1 MLLSWNVILQ
11 LSGDDAWE
19 CPHCHK
25 QQMGA
30 TKTIGLWSLPDVL
43 VIHLKRFRQ
52 VIALYKSVSGEALW
66 WLILDCF
73 QEFKWSIQYFV
84 YRCVLNW
91 IDIWLFW
98 IKVGLRRTKLST
110 LVDFPVRDLDMS
122 PHVVRRHYNDGDGT
136 EMVYELSGVLN
147 HYGNMQG
154 GHYTGE

>member
-25 QQMGA
+25 QQKGA

-52 VIALYKSVSGEALW
+52 VIALC
-66 WLILDCF
+66 ILDCF
-73 QEFKWSIQYFV
+73 QQFKWFSTLCTDIY
-84 YRCVLNW
+84 W
-91 IDIWLFW
+91 IGLISDLFW